1 MNRRQNVRRAAADD
15 GGGGGGGGCRCRQIV
30 AAQIEIGP
38 RKIAMAG
45 ALKTWPTVS
54 QPVSADNQLPID
66 RQAQCSL
73 QTSLF
78 EL

>member
-15 GGGGGGGGCRCRQIV
+15 GGGGGGGCRCRQKV

-38 RKIAMAG
+38 SNGNGR

-66 RQAQCSL
+66 RQAQCSP